1 MHNDVG
7 AVETGGSIDTAVDGP
22 SFGAYLNDLLLQRN
36 LTPRE
41 LATLLGLDLSLVYKW
56 LRGERTPRFNSG
68 HADRIAEALQL
79 PPSERQALNAS
90 QVRSLRER
98 PAHRS
103 RPTPRSRFM
112 DAPVDALIERRMILH
127 TGRALTPRSVKGS
140 TMTPA
145 EGAVR
150 GPRAALEAA

>member
-1 MHNDVG
+1 MNKEVG
-7 AVETGGSIDTAVDGP
+7 AVETIDAVAEGPTFGS
-22 SFGAYLNDLLLQRN
+22 YLNTLLDERT
-36 LTPRE
+36 LTPRD
-41 LATLLGLDLSLVYKW
+41 LAGQLGLDLSVVYKW

-79 PPSERQALNAS
+79 APSERQALNAS

-127 TGRALTPRSVKGS
+127 TG
-140 TMTPA
+140 
-145 EGAVR
+145 
-150 GPRAALEAA
+150 